1 MANDPFNREIY
12 NVRERPLS
20 TDNNY
25 MQTFSDRSL
34 RDFIR
39 ALLAPT
45 PSTVVTGF
53 LNQSFKV
60 IQSGPSMNVIIQPGL
75 GFIDAAGD
83 VPTVIGGV
91 TGLDDPASL
100 KPLPLSAAQTIA
112 IDAAHATLDRIDI
125 IEVNYDRRAQD
136 PTSRD
141 ILNPATGVFAPGLVN
156 KVLAWYLDGR
166 TGRVVTPADSTTGIG
181 YKVGVAAGSPS
192 APPTT
197 AGYVKIAEI
206 YVTAA
211 HTSIVTGDITDT
223 RPGSNLALLSADNI
237 FTGDNTFNGNIV
249 LAAAVLQSIL
259 KGNAGGLDIGT
270 SIASDLRV
278 LLNNVAQWTF
288 RESDSALVTS
298 GGAYLRSQS
307 GNELEIRGA
316 VAAAGGGN
324 DVLIDTLVTR
334 TAGWILRILNNGTP
348 LYTFPSAGT
357 PTQPTDVLRLGDKAT
372 PVISASSG
380 SFSTNSVTYV
390 DVTNLTVTIVTTGK
404 PVIVTLIPDGSGAA
418 NIGPYCSVG
427 NYPIYALVAILLDS
441 SIISEAKIE
450 IAPGAAYAG
459 TLQNYAAPGC
469 IHMISTPA
477 AGSHTYKVQVHT
489 ASSDGVQVNNCKLVA
504 YEI

>member
-1 MANDPFNREIY
+1 MADNPFSREIW

-20 TDNNY
+20 TDLNY
-25 MQTFSDRSL
+25 AQTFSDRSL

-53 LNQSFKV
+53 LNRSFKV
-60 IQSGPSMNVIIQPGL
+60 IESGPSMNVVIQPGL

-83 VPTVIGGV
+83 VPSTIGGV

-125 IEVNYDRRAQD
+125 IEVFYDRRAQD

-197 AGYVKIAEI
+197 SGYVKIAEI

-223 RPGSNLALLSADNI
+223 RPGSNLALLSADNV
-237 FTGDNTFNGNIV
+237 FSGDNTFDGDII
-249 LAAAVLQSIL
+249 LAAAALQSIL
-259 KGNAGGLDIGT
+259 KGGTGGLDIGT

-278 LLNNVAQWTF
+278 LLNNVAKWTF
-288 RESDSALVTS
+288 RESDSALVSS
-298 GGAYLRSQS
+298 GGAYLRSES
-307 GNELEIRGA
+307 GNQLEIIGA
-316 VAAAGGGN
+316 LAAGSGGTDIVIN
-324 DVLIDTLVTR
+324 TLVTR
-334 TAGWILRILNNGTP
+334 TAGWLLRIFNNDAQV
-348 LYTFPSAGT
+348 YSFPSTGT
-357 PTQPTDVLRLGDKAT
+357 PTQPTDVLRLEDLAAFVVGT
-372 PVISASSG
+372 PVVSASCG
-380 SFSTNSVTYV
+380 FFSTNSGTFV
-390 DVTNLTVTIVTTGK
+390 DVTNLSVTITTHGK
-404 PVIVTLIPDGSGAA
+404 PVLVGIQSDGSGS
-418 NIGPYCSVG
+418 I
-427 NYPIYALVAILLDS
+427 S
-441 SIISEAKIE
+441 SIQTPIGATAGMAVRLLRAATELAQYNLTNNDS
-450 IAPGAAYAG
+450 IAGQGVPPPGHF
-459 TLQNYAAPGC
+459 LD
-469 IHMISTPA
+469 TPA
-477 AGSHTYKVQVHT
+477 AGTHTYTLQA
-489 ASSDGVQVNNCKLVA
+489 ASYAGTGSHAYVNNCKLIAV
-504 YEI
+504 EL